1 LGFLFCIKYS
11 LALQLDPNEECKL
24 NHNKLKKWILMLWG
38 TLFFVSCIEQDTTD
52 ELYQIFSDAH
62 QYQLNTNPISATYAG
77 NHKLNDRMPS
87 VSTEQIEKNLNFW
100 KSIYYR
106 LNNIQLNDLSKK
118 DRVNHKIFSRIIN
131 SRIRGIEYKDYCMPF
146 NADSGFHTGLS
157 RLYKAMPFNTV
168 EDYKNYISRLLDFP
182 RYFDEQIANMQIG
195 INNGISI
202 PKVVLK
208 GYEVTIETHV
218 VESHEESAF
227 YEPFRSFPNSF
238 NAEQKLEI
246 KKMGQQAVMN
256 GAVKAYASFLNFFL
270 NEYYPNARTTLGAS
284 KLPGGMDYYNFK
296 IDHFTTLNLSAQKI
310 HEMGLKEVARI
321 RREMEAV
328 IESVEFK
335 GSFSE
340 FLNFLRTDPQFYA
353 KTPEALLKEASFI
366 AKKMDA
372 KLPSLF
378 NKLPRLPYG
387 VAPVPDDLAPKY
399 TGGRYV
405 GPAEGSKEPGYYW
418 VNTYKLDVR
427 PLYNLEAL
435 TLHEGVPGHHLQNSI
450 ASELKDLPEFRKDLY
465 LSAFGEGWGLYS
477 EYLGIEAGFYTDP
490 YSNFGRL
497 TYEMWRACRLVVD
510 TGIHAMGWSRQQVI
524 DYLSDNTALPIHEC
538 TTETDRYIAWPG
550 QALSYKIGEL
560 KIKELRKFAEQE
572 LGRKFDVRDFHDT
585 VLGSGSVPLDV
596 LEDQIQDW
604 VAVQKN

>member
-1 LGFLFCIKYS
+1 M
-11 LALQLDPNEECKL
+11 
-24 NHNKLKKWILMLWG
+24 KLKKWILFLWII
-38 TLFFVSCIEQDTTD
+38 LCFVSCVKQDVKK
-52 ELYQIFSDAH
+52 ELYQIFSDAR
-62 QYQLNTNPISATYAG
+62 QYQLINNPISATYSG
-77 NHKLNDRMPS
+77 NHTLNDRMPS
-87 VSTEQIEKNLNFW
+87 VSNEQIEQNLKFW
-100 KSIYYR
+100 KSILSR
-106 LNNIQLNDLSKK
+106 LEEIQLNSLSKK
-118 DRVNHKIFSRIIN
+118 DRVNHKIFFRIIN
-131 SRIRGIEYKDYCMPF
+131 SRIKSIEYKDYYMPF
-146 NADSGFHTGLS
+146 NADSGFHTGLA
-157 RLYKAMPFNTV
+157 RLYKAMPFETV
-168 EDYKNYISRLLDFP
+168 EDYEIYISRLLDFP
-182 RYFDEQIANMQIG
+182 RYFDEQIENMNMG
-195 INNGISI
+195 LNTGISI

-208 GYEVTIETHV
+208 GYEVTIKTHV
-218 VESHEESAF
+218 VDLAEESAF
-227 YEPFRSFPNSF
+227 FEPFRSFPNSF
-238 NAEQKLEI
+238 STKQKSEI
-246 KKMGQQAVMN
+246 KDKGRLAVMN
-256 GAVKAYASFLNFFL
+256 GAVKAYASFLDFFL
-270 NEYYPNARTTLGAS
+270 NQYYPNARTTLGAS
-284 KLPGGMDYYNFK
+284 ELPGGMDYYNFK
-296 IDHFTTLNLSAQKI
+296 IDYFTTLNLNAKEI
-310 HEMGLKEVARI
+310 HEIGLNEVRRI
-321 RREMEAV
+321 RSEMEEI

-335 GSFSE
+335 GSFSD

-353 KTPEALLKEASFI
+353 TSPEDLLKEASYI
-366 AKKMDA
+366 AKRIDA

-450 ASELKDLPEFRKDLY
+450 ASELTDLPDFRKDLY

-477 EYLGIEAGFYTDP
+477 EYLGVEAGFYTDP

-510 TGIHAMGWSRQQVI
+510 TGIHAMGWSRQKVI

-560 KIKELRKFAEQE
+560 KIKELRKYSEQE
-572 LGRKFDVRDFHDT
+572 LGRKFDVRNFHDT
-585 VLGSGSVPLDV
+585 VLGSGSVPLDI
-596 LEDQIQDW
+596 LEDQIKDW
-604 VAVQKN
+604 VASQKN